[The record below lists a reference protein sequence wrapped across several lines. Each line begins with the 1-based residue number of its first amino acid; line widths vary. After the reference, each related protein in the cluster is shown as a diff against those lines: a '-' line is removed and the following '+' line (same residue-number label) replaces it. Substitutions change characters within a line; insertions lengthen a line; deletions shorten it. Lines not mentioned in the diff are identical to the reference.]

1 MKAAVFI
8 NGGYLRVLARTAGHR
23 YVPDFIETFAHA
35 CIGHDEEYFR
45 ALYYDCAP
53 YRGSLTLPVSGIERE
68 FRGNDQWLND
78 LAARPRFAV
87 RRGVLKFRG
96 FKPRR
101 IPVAPTTLTD
111 DDFRPDFEQKG
122 VDMRLGL
129 DIARYASARV
139 VDRTILVTGDTDCLP
154 AMKTAR
160 KAGSQVVLVQPPE
173 QRLPPQLL
181 WHADRCRDV
190 PWPAARLP

>member
-8 NGGYLRVLARTAGHR
+8 DGGYLRVLARTAGHR

-35 CIGHDEEYFR
+35 CIGRDEEYFR

-87 RRGVLKFRG
+87 RRGALKFRG

-111 DDFRPDFEQKG
+111 DDIPP
-122 VDMRLGL
+122 RLRAERGGYAPGSRHCEICICTSRGPGNPRYRRYGL
-129 DIARYASARV
+129 SAGNEN
-139 VDRTILVTGDTDCLP
+139 RTQGGLP
-154 AMKTAR
+154 SCS
-160 KAGSQVVLVQPPE
+160 GS
-173 QRLPPQLL
+173 
-181 WHADRCRDV
+181 
-190 PWPAARLP
+190 AA